1 MKHFNFLPS
10 PQKAEPG
17 FTLIELLVV
26 IAIIGILSATA
37 IPQYAAYKKRAFD
50 ARAKT
55 DLANVAIAEEAYF
68 TDAEKY
74 LSCSNNSCAN
84 IPGVSRL
91 SKGVA
96 LSITAAA
103 NYFVGTATHR
113 SGTGKIFT
121 WNSDGGGLMN

>member
-1 MKHFNFLPS
+1 MKHFNSLPS
-10 PQKAEPG
+10 LQKAEPG

-96 LSITAAA
+96 LLRPLQIISWAPPLTEVALVK
-103 NYFVGTATHR
+103 FLHGTVMEVG
-113 SGTGKIFT
+113 
-121 WNSDGGGLMN
+121 